1 VSSAA
6 KHYPPLEEKINV
18 LSHAFGLLLSI
29 VGLVLLIDRAVKFD
43 GALPLVSF
51 VIYGISLVVL
61 YGASTCYHN
70 TSAPD
75 LRAKLRIVDHAA
87 ICVLIAG
94 TYTPLTLVT
103 LNGPIGWMIFTASWG
118 LALAGIMLSLFF
130 TGRYKILSTLIYV
143 FMGWMIVFAIKPLM
157 NSLDEIGLRWII
169 AGGLAYTLGAIIYA
183 VKAIKFNHAI
193 FHIFV
198 LLGSFCHFMTIYFY
212 VRPL

>member
-29 VGLVLLIDRAVKFD
+29 IGLVLLIDRAVKFD

-51 VIYGISLVVL
+51 VIYGISLIVL

-103 LNGPIGWMIFTASWG
+103 LNGAIGWMIFTASWG
-118 LALAGIMLSLFF
+118 LALGGITLSLFF
-130 TGRYKILSTLIYV
+130 TGRFKILSTLIYV
-143 FMGWMIVFAIKPLM
+143 FMGWMIVFAFKPLV
-157 NSLDEIGLRWII
+157 NSLDEIGLSWLI
-169 AGGLAYTLGAIIYA
+169 AGGFAYTVGAIIYA

-193 FHIFV
+193 FHVFV